1 MECRICL
8 RGNKYKRCWGI
19 VNDLIVENGVLTG
32 SITNNFPFEL
42 KDVAIWSGSD
52 FISLDDI
59 GAGETVEIKE
69 TLKTALLSP
78 RLPNHGMY
86 TSAVNDDLMKMRKNS
101 ALSFFSDNMSLSN
114 KPVLIGYTDAQ
125 VVPVTLENVNTS
137 LSALTLIVHP
147 IKSDL
152 SLQGKI
158 TADENMLEMYMSISE
173 PGFDD
178 YIIENPA
185 QETFTEGMEYTQSWR
200 LPEELV
206 TTEIDWASMKL
217 SNLDN
222 KMYSSRILN
231 IRTGEYELI
240 ESNEMVLPK
249 I

>member
-1 MECRICL
+1 M
-8 RGNKYKRCWGI
+8 
-19 VNDLIVENGVLTG
+19 
-32 SITNNFPFEL
+32 
-42 KDVAIWSGSD
+42 
-52 FISLDDI
+52 
-59 GAGETVEIKE
+59 
-69 TLKTALLSP
+69 
-78 RLPNHGMY
+78 
-86 TSAVNDDLMKMRKNS
+86 
-101 ALSFFSDNMSLSN
+101 
-114 KPVLIGYTDAQ
+114 IGYTDAQ

-152 SLQGKI
+152 SLQGEI

-178 YIIENPA
+178 YIIEDPA

-240 ESNEMVLPK
+240 ESDEMVFTENMNDYITEDGILSIHINFNSGKYSTGKVLPK
-249 I
+249 LELVGEVSK